1 METDRLT
8 ERLGSEPI
16 VSIKPSVT
24 IHSVNFD
31 AHGHGDGDGT
41 CKQALRTGNREEEI
55 C

>member
-8 ERLGSEPI
+8 ERLDLEPYL
-16 VSIKPSVT
+16 SIKRSVT

-31 AHGHGDGDGT
+31 GHGLGYGDGT
-41 CKQALRTGNREEEI
+41 CKQSLRTGKREEEI